1 MNKILQNQKIHALS
15 LLLVFK
21 TKSDK
26 KFSNFSFYW
35 TEAMY
40 QNNFRYFTVLFTF
53 FFKLKHWKQFPKATG
68 ENKFQISEKCVI
80 TGNFLPHASFHH
92 TST

>member
-1 MNKILQNQKIHALS
+1 MNKILQNQKNIYTLS
-15 LLLVFK
+15 LLLVLK

-35 TEAMY
+35 TKAMY

-53 FFKLKHWKQFPKATG
+53 FCKLKI
-68 ENKFQISEKCVI
+68 QIG
-80 TGNFLPHASFHH
+80 T
-92 TST
+92 